1 MGLKQ
6 NFFLKSTRI
15 WRVVIM
21 RHICIAFLVAVM
33 TPGVNATEQFIAFKP
48 AEGYQRIDL
57 ANAGIL
63 VDNKEDKA
71 IHHAVDNLKE
81 DIARAASSRLPKMG
95 GESLNSH
102 RYGQLTAY
110 KEIYQAG
117 GDKRE

>member
-1 MGLKQ
+1 MSLKQ

-21 RHICIAFLVAVM
+21 RHICITVLAAVM
-33 TPGVNATEQFIAFKP
+33 TSGVNAAQQFIAFKP

-71 IHHAVDNLKE
+71 IHHAVDNLKK
-81 DIARAASSRLPKMG
+81 DIARAASPGIPKVG
-95 GESLNSH
+95 RKCSIVIGVH
-102 RYGQLTAY
+102 R
-110 KEIYQAG
+110 
-117 GDKRE
+117 